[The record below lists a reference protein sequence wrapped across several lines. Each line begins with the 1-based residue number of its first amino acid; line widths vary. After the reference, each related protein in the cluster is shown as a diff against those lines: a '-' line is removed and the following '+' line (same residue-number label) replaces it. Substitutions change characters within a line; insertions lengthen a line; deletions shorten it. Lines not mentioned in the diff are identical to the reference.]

1 MLLGI
6 LLMILTLY
14 GLLLF
19 WVLNE
24 RLKETNH
31 LVRELKEKLEQTEK
45 RLSSFLLFESEGEG
59 RENKDNDTESV
70 EERFSFRFLKKE
82 KEQEKGE

>member
-19 WVLNE
+19 WIVNE
-24 RLKETNH
+24 KLKEVSV
-31 LVRELKEKLEQTEK
+31 LVREVGKKLEEVEK
-45 RLSSFLLFESEGEG
+45 KLFSLLESGNEGGEHVSRG
-59 RENKDNDTESV
+59 TI
-70 EERFSFRFLKKE
+70 EERFSFRLLQREKKE
-82 KEQEKGE
+82 EEKGE

>member
-19 WVLNE
+19 WIVNE
-24 RLKETNH
+24 KLKETGV
-31 LVRELKEKLEQTEK
+31 LIREVGRKLEEVEK
-45 RLSSFLLFESEGEG
+45 KLSLLLESGDEGGENTS
-59 RENKDNDTESV
+59 REAV
-70 EERFSFRFLKKE
+70 EEHFSFRLLQREKKE
-82 KEQEKGE
+82 EKGE

>member
-19 WVLNE
+19 WIVNE
-24 RLKETNH
+24 KLKETGV
-31 LVRELKEKLEQTEK
+31 LIQGLGRKLEEMEK
-45 RLSSFLLFESEGEG
+45 KLSLLLDSGDEGGENTS
-59 RENKDNDTESV
+59 REAV
-70 EERFSFRFLKKE
+70 EERFSFRLLQREKKE
-82 KEQEKGE
+82 EKGE

>member
-19 WVLNE
+19 WIVNE
-24 RLKETNH
+24 KLKETGA
-31 LVRELKEKLEQTEK
+31 LIQEVGKKLEEVEK
-45 RLSSFLLFESEGEG
+45 KLSLLLQSGNEGG
-59 RENKDNDTESV
+59 ENTSKEAI
-70 EERFSFRFLKKE
+70 EERFSFRLLQREKKE
-82 KEQEKGE
+82 EKGE

>member
-19 WVLNE
+19 WIVNE
-24 RLKETNH
+24 KLKEIGV
-31 LVRELKEKLEQTEK
+31 LIREVGRKLEEVEK
-45 RLSSFLLFESEGEG
+45 KLSLLLESGDEGGENTS
-59 RENKDNDTESV
+59 REAV
-70 EERFSFRFLKKE
+70 EERFSFRLLQREKKE
-82 KEQEKGE
+82 EKGE

>member
-19 WVLNE
+19 WIVNE
-24 RLKETNH
+24 KLKETGV
-31 LVRELKEKLEQTEK
+31 LIQEVGRKLEEVEK
-45 RLSSFLLFESEGEG
+45 KLSLLLESGDEGG
-59 RENKDNDTESV
+59 
-70 EERFSFRFLKKE
+70 
-82 KEQEKGE
+82 GEYK